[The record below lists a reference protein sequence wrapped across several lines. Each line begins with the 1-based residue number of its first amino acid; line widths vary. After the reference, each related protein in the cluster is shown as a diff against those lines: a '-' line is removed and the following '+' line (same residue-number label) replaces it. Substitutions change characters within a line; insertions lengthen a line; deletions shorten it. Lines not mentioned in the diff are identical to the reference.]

1 MELVRGIV
9 NGEYFGV
16 LLLPLA
22 PSLASSRFLAGME
35 LSTSVL
41 LLLLGARA
49 AACRRWR
56 SVVNVTQQMENEKRR
71 KRKMTSGTRT
81 LVIEERCCNEVYIFI
96 YACSWAQVISIC
108 IK

>member
-35 LSTSVL
+35 LSTGVL
-41 LLLLGARA
+41 LLLLGPRTATCRGWRLAVNA
-49 AACRRWR
+49 A
-56 SVVNVTQQMENEKRR
+56 NEK
-71 KRKMTSGTRT
+71 
-81 LVIEERCCNEVYIFI
+81 
-96 YACSWAQVISIC
+96 
-108 IK
+108 